1 MKKATLPVHF
11 VTQSPGSKGFRL
23 LLSVFLLF
31 VLTGLWPTTET
42 SLWAQEAISGDRPT
56 PSSVDEVITPMERSF
71 EKAPPKEAPDKEL
84 HPFFRDQTLKLNL
97 RTYYKYND
105 KFDDSV
111 SEAWTVGGSLSYKTG
126 YLFDH
131 LAFGAAV
138 YTSQP
143 LYAPD
148 DRDGT
153 LLLKPGQKGYD
164 VLGQLYGEIK
174 VLPDN
179 FLRFYRQ
186 EYDTPYMNK
195 NDNRMTPNTFE

>member
-1 MKKATLPVHF
+1 MKGMPNCTVRSKPG
-11 VTQSPGSKGFRL
+11 VTGRRRSAFRGMLFLTAGLSLLAL
-23 LLSVFLLF
+23 LLWGNATVH
-31 VLTGLWPTTET
+31 
-42 SLWAQEAISGDRPT
+42 AQEAISQDRPT
-56 PSSVDEVITPMERSF
+56 PAAVDEVITPMERSF

-111 SEAWTVGGSLSYKTG
+111 SEAWAIGGSLSYKTG

-143 LYAPD
+143 LYAPMITM
-148 DRDGT
+148 G
-153 LLLKPGQKGYD
+153 PSS
-164 VLGQLYGEIK
+164 
-174 VLPDN
+174 
-179 FLRFYRQ
+179 
-186 EYDTPYMNK
+186 
-195 NDNRMTPNTFE
+195 